1 MDFLGTLKRT
11 NYCGEIRASDVNQEV
26 VVMGWVNRRRDHGG
40 LIFIDL
46 RDAKGVVQLV
56 INPETNP
63 EPFYKAEKIRN
74 EYVVAVRGVV
84 SKRPEGT
91 INPELATGEIEI
103 LAHELRVLN
112 TSETPPFDLTAPF
125 TDIGE
130 NVRFRYR
137 YLDLR
142 RPSLQHNLIL
152 RGRVVKIIRDYLYAF
167 GFNEIETPFLTKST
181 PEGARDYIVPSRVN
195 QGLFYALP
203 QSPQLFKQLL
213 MVSGYDRYYQI
224 VRCFRDEDLRAD
236 RQPEFTQID
245 LEMSFIHEEDVFQ
258 IIEGMVARVFSE
270 ILGITLTLPFPHLSY
285 DEAIGKYGVDKPDIR
300 FGMTCHDITEIV
312 KDSHFQVFSKAIA
325 GGGKVGGLNAPQCG
339 NFSRKQLDDLT
350 EIVKVYGA
358 KGLAWIK
365 ITPEGWDSPIAKFFT
380 DNERA
385 KIMEVFKPQLGD
397 LLCFVADNQKIIG
410 PALGHLRLHL
420 GEQLNLIDKSK
431 YAFLWITSFPLLEYN
446 EEEKRFEALHH
457 PFTSPVEEDIDKIK
471 TNPGSV
477 RARAYDL
484 VLNGI
489 EIGGGSIRIHR
500 RDVQAQMFDALGISP
515 EDAVKK
521 FGFLLEALTYGAP
534 PHGGIALGLDR
545 LVMLLVGAESIR
557 DVIAFPKTQKAT
569 CLLTGAPS
577 EVTKIQLQEL
587 GLKLE
592 IKKKTI

>member
-1 MDFLGTLKRT
+1 MDCLGTLKRT
-11 NYCGEIRASDVNQEV
+11 HYCGDIRVSDLDHEV

-46 RDAKGVVQLV
+46 RDLKGVVQVV
-56 INPETNP
+56 INQETNP
-63 EPFYKAEKIRN
+63 EPFSKAEKIRN

-91 INPELATGEIEI
+91 INPDLQTGEIEI
-103 LAHELRVLN
+103 LALELRILN
-112 TSETPPFDLTAPF
+112 TSETPPFDLTASY
-125 TDIGE
+125 TEIGE
-130 NVRFRYR
+130 NVRLRYR

-142 RPSLQHNLIL
+142 RPSLQQNLML
-152 RGRVVKIIRDYLYAF
+152 RNQVVKIIRDYLYAL

-195 QGLFYALP
+195 QGWFYALP

-213 MVSGYDRYYQI
+213 MVAGYDRYYQI

-245 LEMSFIHEEDVFQ
+245 LEMSFIHEEDIFR

-270 ILGITLTLPFPHLSY
+270 ILGITLTLPFPRLTY
-285 DEAIGKYGVDKPDIR
+285 DEAVGKYGVDKPDIR
-300 FGMTCHDITEIV
+300 FGMTCQDITEIV
-312 KDSHFQVFSKAIA
+312 KDSGFQVFSKTIA
-325 GGGKVGGLNAPQCG
+325 SGGKVSGLNVPLCG

-350 EIVKVYGA
+350 EVVKVYGA
-358 KGLAWIK
+358 KGLAWVK

-380 DNERA
+380 EQERA
-385 KIMEVFKPQLGD
+385 KIMEVFKPQPGD

-420 GEQLNLIDKSK
+420 GEQLNLTDKSK
-431 YAFLWITSFPLLEYN
+431 YAFLWITAFPLLEYN
-446 EEEKRFEALHH
+446 DEEKRFEALHH

-471 TNPGSV
+471 TNPASV

-500 RDVQAQMFDALGISP
+500 SDIQSQMFEALSISP
-515 EDAVKK
+515 ENAQEK

-577 EVTKIQLQEL
+577 EVTKAQLQEL

-592 IKKKTI
+592 IKKKTV

>member
-1 MDFLGTLKRT
+1 
-11 NYCGEIRASDVNQEV
+11 
-26 VVMGWVNRRRDHGG
+26 MGWVNRRRDHGG

-46 RDAKGVVQLV
+46 RDPKGVVQLV

-285 DEAIGKYGVDKPDIR
+285 DEAIGKYGVDKPDIVLHDV
-300 FGMTCHDITEIV
+300 HDITE
-312 KDSHFQVFSKAIA
+312 
-325 GGGKVGGLNAPQCG
+325 
-339 NFSRKQLDDLT
+339 
-350 EIVKVYGA
+350 
-358 KGLAWIK
+358 
-365 ITPEGWDSPIAKFFT
+365 
-380 DNERA
+380 
-385 KIMEVFKPQLGD
+385 
-397 LLCFVADNQKIIG
+397 
-410 PALGHLRLHL
+410 
-420 GEQLNLIDKSK
+420 
-431 YAFLWITSFPLLEYN
+431 
-446 EEEKRFEALHH
+446 
-457 PFTSPVEEDIDKIK
+457 
-471 TNPGSV
+471 
-477 RARAYDL
+477 
-484 VLNGI
+484 
-489 EIGGGSIRIHR
+489 
-500 RDVQAQMFDALGISP
+500 
-515 EDAVKK
+515 
-521 FGFLLEALTYGAP
+521 
-534 PHGGIALGLDR
+534 
-545 LVMLLVGAESIR
+545 
-557 DVIAFPKTQKAT
+557 
-569 CLLTGAPS
+569 
-577 EVTKIQLQEL
+577 
-587 GLKLE
+587 
-592 IKKKTI
+592 